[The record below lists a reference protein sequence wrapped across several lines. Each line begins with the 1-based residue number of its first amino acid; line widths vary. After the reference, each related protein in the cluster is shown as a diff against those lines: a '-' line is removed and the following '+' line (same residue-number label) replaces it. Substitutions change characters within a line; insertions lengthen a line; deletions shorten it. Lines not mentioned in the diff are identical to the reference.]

1 MPVLGGSPSNGTLP
15 QPQGSG
21 LSDRNSFVPG
31 PLQFN
36 TASSSTKTYQT
47 GLDEFGYGRPDVAT
61 PPSRAST
68 LYPDESASQPTEL
81 RAATGRRAN
90 SYSQSRFTITNIS
103 EDDDHDLRVIGA
115 SSPSASR
122 SQWLTAEEE
131 KKRLYEEA
139 NAKVA
144 RVQGAAARKSPPP
157 PIDTSPVCS
166 YQ

>member
-1 MPVLGGSPSNGTLP
+1 MLGGSPSNGSLP
-15 QPQGSG
+15 QPQGPG

-36 TASSSTKTYQT
+36 TVSSSTKTYQA
-47 GLDEFGYGRPDVAT
+47 GLDEFGYGRPDVTT

-68 LYPDESASQPTEL
+68 LYPDESASQPAEL
-81 RAATGRRAN
+81 RAATGLRAN
-90 SYSQSRFTITNIS
+90 TSPQSRFTITNIS
-103 EDDDHDLRVIGA
+103 EDDDHELHAIGA
-115 SSPSASR
+115 SSTSANR

-157 PIDTSPVCS
+157 PIDTSPVCP